1 MAANVDADNVEDM
14 LFGLACPPE
23 SFQDATNYASEDEM
37 LDDPDDDENI
47 LWDLQDSPRLK
58 PVITDY
64 QGGEYIDHDNAM
76 SRLPEINEPTFAQ
89 TTQPSRDRYVSQLMA
104 CVSFS
109 SHRRDWVIARIEAM
123 LERIV
128 DGLLED
134 SEALTITL
142 KSRAALSRRRIVV
155 ANGDGRVPEPKER
168 DLNFPGATAQEAWN
182 FTVLLQILEL
192 IHAGLID
199 NTVMTKRDIYYR
211 HPNLF
216 VKQSVVDRY
225 VDDLACTFGISRAQ
239 LNVTA
244 AAKGLVAG
252 NFSIIREDGY
262 RVDGLKDA
270 EGLLVPKVGEND
282 FLDLTSVQWV
292 LVIEKEVSLMRRW

>member
-1 MAANVDADNVEDM
+1 MAANMDADNFEDM
-14 LFGLACPPE
+14 LFGLACVPE
-23 SFQDATNYASEDEM
+23 SFQDVTNYASEDEM
-37 LDDPDDDENI
+37 LDDPDDEEHV
-47 LWDLQDSPRLK
+47 LWDLQDNPRLT
-58 PVITDY
+58 PAIIDY
-64 QGGEYIDHDNAM
+64 QGDEYIDHDNVM
-76 SRLPEINEPTFAQ
+76 SRLPKISDPTFAQ
-89 TTQPSRDRYVSQLMA
+89 TSRPQRDRYVSQSMTRM
-104 CVSFS
+104 SYS
-109 SHRRDWVIARIEAM
+109 SQRRDWVIARIEAM

-142 KSRAALSRRRIVV
+142 KSRAALSRRQTLV
-155 ANGDGRVPEPKER
+155 ANGDRRVPEPKQREI
-168 DLNFPGATAQEAWN
+168 NFPGATAQEAWN
-182 FTVLLQILEL
+182 FTVLLRILEI

-211 HPNLF
+211 HPDLF

-252 NFSIIREDGY
+252 SFSVIRQDGY

-270 EGLLVPKVGEND
+270 EGLLVPKVGGND
-282 FLDLTSVQWV
+282 TLDLTSIQWV
-292 LVIEKEVSLMRRW
+292 LVIEKEVSLMRR